1 MLQFFKELRYIMYI
15 KQLENGQVRYT
26 QKYVD
31 KKGKT
36 QKVQIFYLLKLKL
49 CKHGP
54 KSYWKKK
61 FY

>member
-1 MLQFFKELRYIMYI
+1 MYI
-15 KQLENGQVRYT
+15 KQSENGQVRYT

-36 QKVQIFYLLKLKL
+36 QKVQITLPSKTKVMQARA
-49 CKHGP
+49 